1 MNLVRPFVAFILIP
15 LAGFVHFLLATK
27 FSIYENRPIW
37 FYVITIA
44 CGIVLLRALLRAK
57 KNKLFLFLIN
67 VSAFF
72 LIVGL
77 VWWIEVLSS
86 YKTVSFPYNNQD
98 LLDQQDTY
106 LVNSKGHTVQ
116 TTTILETH
124 PYTLLHFF
132 RGHW

>member
-15 LAGFVHFLLATK
+15 LAGFVHFILATK

-37 FYVITIA
+37 FYVIIIA
-44 CGIVLLRALLRAK
+44 CGIVLLRALFRVK
-57 KNKLFLFLIN
+57 KNKIFLFSIN

-77 VWWIEVLSS
+77 TWWIEVLSS
-86 YKTVSFPYNNQD
+86 YKKVNFPYKIQD
-98 LLDQQDTY
+98 SLDQQDTY
-106 LVNSKGHTVQ
+106 LVNSKGLTVK
-116 TTTILETH
+116 TATILGTH
-124 PYTLLHFF
+124 PYTLLHFY

>member
-1 MNLVRPFVAFILIP
+1 MNLVRPFVAFTLIP

-27 FSIYENRPIW
+27 VSIYENRPIW
-37 FYVITIA
+37 FYVIIIA
-44 CGIVLLRALLRAK
+44 SGIVLLKALFKAK
-57 KNKLFLFLIN
+57 KNRIFLFLIN

-77 VWWIEVLSS
+77 TWWIEVLSS
-86 YKTVSFPYNNQD
+86 YKTVNFPYKIQD
-98 LLDQQDTY
+98 SLEQQDTY
-106 LVNSKGHTVQ
+106 LVNSKGLTVK